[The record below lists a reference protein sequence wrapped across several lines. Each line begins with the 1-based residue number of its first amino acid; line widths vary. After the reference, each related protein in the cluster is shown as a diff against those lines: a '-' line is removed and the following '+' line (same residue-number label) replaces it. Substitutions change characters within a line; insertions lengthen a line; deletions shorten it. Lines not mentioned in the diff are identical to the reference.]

1 MAGNRLYLFCLF
13 DPKKNFYIRL
23 QVAVD
28 NPEGMRFQVFYSA
41 QALPYICILD
51 PRTGEEKVGYNG
63 FNKTS
68 KEFERELLAFIRK
81 TPYPNSDEGD
91 VQSVDL
97 NVRLFRHQSLRT
109 SFS

>member
-1 MAGNRLYLFCLF
+1 MAGKSKEFFETINSCLTFRLKF
-13 DPKKNFYIRL
+13 

-41 QALPYICILD
+41 KVLPYICILD

-68 KEFERELLAFIRK
+68 KEFERELLKFISK
-81 TPYPNSDEGD
+81 TPYPNTEEGD
-91 VQSVDL
+91 VQSVDF
-97 NVRLFRHQSLRT
+97 NVSR
-109 SFS
+109 